1 MARPAGPG
9 PVVDRSRSNVLDSHP
24 VTSPP
29 TTLPPP
35 DPRTLGPARRVLSE
49 VFGYS
54 EFRPGQPEVIAAVL
68 AGRDTLA
75 VMPTGGGKS
84 ICYQVPALL
93 TEDRLTVVVSPLLAL
108 MKDQVDALRQAGVAA
123 AAVNSTMSR
132 EEQGQVMQEA
142 LAGRIRLLY
151 VAPERFGDGAFMSVL
166 RRANVA
172 LLAVDEAHCISQWG
186 HDFRPSYRELGDVRP
201 RLGNPPIVA
210 LTATA
215 DPLVREDVLARLHL
229 RDAAVHVAGFDRP
242 NLRFDAIQVKNQ
254 KQKAEH
260 IAQKLKTLGDESAIV
275 YCGTRKRVEELTD
288 VLQRAGIRC
297 ARYHAGMED
306 ADRKRIQDA
315 FARDSLRIIVATN
328 AFGMGIDKPDVRMV
342 FHHEM
347 PDSLESYYQEAGRAG
362 RDGAPA
368 ECVLYYATRDRSLRE
383 FFIEMSHP
391 EPAYVVGLYQKLCG
405 YQGNRV
411 HVRELMDKE
420 DEPGFNA
427 AMQVLVDSKLA
438 GKQGYM
444 AWATRPGGEQ
454 DIDTADLEAHR
465 DHALAKLDAMESYAT
480 SLTCLRARVLDYF
493 GDIGHER
500 SCGNCGPCMAPVLR
514 EGAADAAETTL
525 FQALRGLRKQ
535 FADQENVPP
544 YVIFS
549 DATLHEMARIKPR
562 TQTEMLAV
570 QGVGAKKWERY
581 GAAFLAVT
589 KAAAGESGGALGPQ
603 SAGGVNY
610 PRVPVSRR
618 GEKGGYLS
626 ESLRR
631 TLEYHHAGLDI
642 AQIAAKRGFTPST
655 IASHLAELVLRGE
668 VSDISQWVD
677 EVTLARIRRAAD
689 GQPIGAL
696 GSLREKVG
704 EDVSYEQLHLA
715 RALLNRNRS

>member
-1 MARPAGPG
+1 M
-9 PVVDRSRSNVLDSHP
+9 
-24 VTSPP
+24 TSPT
-29 TTLPPP
+29 TTLPAP
-35 DPRTLGPARRVLSE
+35 DPRTLTPARGVLRE

-93 TEDRLTVVVSPLLAL
+93 FPDRLTVVVSPLLAL

-123 AAVNSTMSR
+123 AAVNSTMPR
-132 EEQGQVMQEA
+132 EEQGQVMQDA

-186 HDFRPSYRELGDVRP
+186 HDFRPSYRELGAVRP
-201 RLGNPPIVA
+201 KLGNPPIIA

-215 DPLVREDVLARLHL
+215 DPLVRDDVLARLDL
-229 RDAAVHVAGFDRP
+229 RDPAVHVAGFDRP
-242 NLRFDAIQVKNQ
+242 NLRFDAVHVKNQ
-254 KQKAEH
+254 KEKGERIAE
-260 IAQKLKTLGDESAIV
+260 KLKTLGEESAII

-288 VLQRAGIRC
+288 FLQRQRIKC
-297 ARYHAGMED
+297 ARYHAGM
-306 ADRKRIQDA
+306 ADDDRRRIQDA
-315 FARDSLRIIVATN
+315 FARDTLRIIVATN

-342 FHHEM
+342 LHHEM

-362 RDGAPA
+362 RDGEPA
-368 ECVLYYATRDRSLRE
+368 ECVLYYASRDRGLRE

-391 EPAYVVGLYQKLCG
+391 APDYVLGLYQKLCG

-411 HVRELMDKE
+411 HTRELMDSD

-427 AMQVLVDSKLA
+427 AMQVLVDSGLA

-444 AWATRPGGEQ
+444 AWATRPGGDD

-465 DHALAKLDAMESYAT
+465 DHAVAKLDAMESYAL
-480 SLTCLRARVLDYF
+480 SRTCLRARVLDYF
-493 GDIGHER
+493 SDTGHER
-500 SCGNCGPCMAPVLR
+500 ACGNCGPCMAPTLR
-514 EGAADAAETTL
+514 ETATDAAEDEL
-525 FQALRGLRKQ
+525 FHSLRAVRKQ
-535 FADQENVPP
+535 FAERENVPP

-549 DATLHEMARIKPR
+549 DATLHDMIRIKPR
-562 TQTEMLAV
+562 SQAEMLAV

-581 GAAFLAVT
+581 GEAFLAVT
-589 KAAAGESGGALGPQ
+589 RAAAGTSPGAPAPFRYADRG
-603 SAGGVNY
+603 SY
-610 PRVPVSRR
+610 PKVPVSRR
-618 GEKGGYLS
+618 GEKGSFLS

-631 TLEYHHAGLDI
+631 TLEYHQAGLDI
-642 AQIAAKRGFTPST
+642 PEIAAKRGLSAATVT
-655 IASHLAELVLRGE
+655 SHVAELVLRGE
-668 VSDISQWVD
+668 VAEIGRWVD

-689 GQPIGAL
+689 GQPL
-696 GSLREKVG
+696 GPLGPLREKLG

-715 RALLNRNRS
+715 RAYLNRRAP